1 MNEATN
7 EQLDRYLFGEM
18 NTAEQQFFLDEA
30 ARNPELGRTVA
41 TEQQIEHTLRA
52 DRDAAPSNHAMT
64 RQKMLALAAATPVAD
79 GAATSSTP
87 ATNSSGWLGK
97 MIAGSVA
104 AVAVVGGII
113 WLATANTQ
121 QTETPA
127 AVQPAPPQPA
137 TALPQ
142 LQQPPSQQSSQQS
155 AEQSSQLPQTV
166 GNQPPPAVNFE
177 KPSSSGRTTAA
188 EPSSRAR
195 SSSAE
200 ESAAKRDGSRSK
212 QPTLQIHQGADRKK
226 PNSDIMDPIQKPK

>member
-30 ARNPELGRTVA
+30 ASNPELGRAVA
-41 TEQQIEHTLRA
+41 AEQQIEHTLRA

-64 RQKMLALAAATPVAD
+64 RQKMLALAAATP
-79 GAATSSTP
+79 AASTATNAGTP
-87 ATNSSGWLGK
+87 ATGGWLGK
-97 MIAGSVA
+97 MIAGSV
-104 AVAVVGGII
+104 VAIGVVGGII

-121 QTETPA
+121 QTEAPAPA

-142 LQQPPSQQSSQQS
+142 LQQPPSQQSPPQS

-166 GNQPPPAVNFE
+166 GNQPLPSVNFE

-188 EPSSRAR
+188 EPSPRAR

-200 ESAAKRDGSRSK
+200 ESTAKRDGSSSK
-212 QPTLQIHQGADRKK
+212 QSTPQIHQGADRKK